1 MFFFSGLFGDV
12 EQISHFDSYHPVG
25 STGEIIFLGAVVE
38 IGEAIVIA
46 SFYLE
51 MADFGA
57 QFYTEAGRYT
67 IIELVFHIHVMLF
80 GGKVGIVFPRTALCC
95 SAFAAAVSAAPVT
108 TQGTGVGKHGD
119 VTVAVTFDSGKIKDI
134 KIVKQQENP
143 VLAAKVFT
151 DLKQHVI
158 DTNSVQ
164 LDAISGATFSS
175 KGFLDAVADAAKKAG
190 VTLSKADKKAIKKA
204 VKALPKESSYDVVV
218 IGAGGAGF
226 SAAIEAK
233 NAGANVVLLEKMPAV
248 GGNSLISGAEMNAA
262 KNWVQPK
269 LGIND
274 DSPELHAEDTYKGGD
289 MKGDMNVIKVMT
301 HNALDAAK
309 WCRDYLGVR
318 FEDDNLFFFGGH
330 SRKRALIPVGHTGTE
345 FITKFQAKADELG
358 IPVITNMKA
367 EELIKD
373 KSGRVVGVK
382 ATMNGASYTFNAKG
396 GVVLATG
403 GFGANPE
410 MVKKYNPKIDER
422 FKTTDAPG
430 TTGEALYMAE
440 RAGAQLVNMGYIQTY
455 PICDPI
461 SGVIELI
468 ADARFDG
475 AIMLNQEGKRFVEE
489 LQRRDV
495 LSEAI
500 LKQTGG
506 YCWVL
511 WNDKIGSISNTVK
524 EHPTEYEAFTKQ
536 GIMATCD
543 DLKCVADFTKIPF
556 DSLKGT
562 VNRVSS
568 MTGKGNDKDF
578 NHRSGLVDMTQGKYY
593 VIKAVPS
600 VHHTMGGVRINEK
613 AQALTA
619 EGKAIPGLW
628 AAGEVTGV
636 THGTNRLGGN
646 AYTDIIVFGR
656 IAGKAAAEAAK

>member
-1 MFFFSGLFGDV
+1 M
-12 EQISHFDSYHPVG
+12 
-25 STGEIIFLGAVVE
+25 
-38 IGEAIVIA
+38 
-46 SFYLE
+46 
-51 MADFGA
+51 
-57 QFYTEAGRYT
+57 QFKKT
-67 IIELVFHIHVMLF
+67 LL
-80 GGKVGIVFPRTALCC
+80 
-95 SAFAAAVSAAPVT
+95 SAAAMLVAGTLSASLMAAPVT
-108 TQGTGVGKHGD
+108 TEGTGVGKHGD
-119 VTVAVTFDSGKIKDI
+119 ITVAVTFDNGKIQDI
-134 KIVKQQENP
+134 KVVKTAENP
-143 VLAAKVFT
+143 ILAQKVFT
-151 DLKQHVI
+151 ELKDEIVAQ
-158 DTNSVQ
+158 NSTE
-164 LDAISGATFSS
+164 LDMISGATFSS
-175 KGFLDAVADAAKKAG
+175 KGFVDAVNDAAKKAG
-190 VTLSKADKKAIKKA
+190 VTLGKADKKALKKVA
-204 VKALPKESSYDVVV
+204 RDLPKTSNYDVVV
-218 IGAGGAGF
+218 VGAGGAGF
-226 SAAIEAK
+226 SAAITAK
-233 NAGANVVLLEKMPAV
+233 AAGANVVLLEKMPAV
-248 GGNSLISGAEMNAA
+248 GGNSLISGAEMNVA

-274 DSPELHAEDTYKGGD
+274 DSPELHATDTFKGGD
-289 MKGDMNVIKVMT
+289 GKGDMKVINVMT
-301 HNALDAAK
+301 HQALDAAK
-309 WCRDYLGVR
+309 WCRDYLGVQ

-345 FITKFQAKADELG
+345 FIAKFQAKADELG

-373 KSGRVVGVK
+373 KDGRVVGVK
-382 ATMNGASYTFNAKG
+382 ATMDGAEYTFNAKG

-440 RAGAQLVNMGYIQTY
+440 RAGAELVNMGYIQTY

-461 SGVIELI
+461 SGAIELI

-500 LKQTGG
+500 LNQTGR

-511 WNDKIGSISNTVK
+511 WNDNIGKISNTVK
-524 EHPTEYEAFTKQ
+524 AHANEYEAFTKQ

-543 DLKCVADFTKIPF
+543 DLKCIADFTKIPF
-556 DSLKGT
+556 DQLQAT
-562 VNRVSS
+562 VKRVTD
-568 MTGKGNDKDF
+568 MAGKGNDKDF
-578 NHRSGLVDMTQGKYY
+578 KHRAGLMDMSQGKYY

-600 VHHTMGGVRINEK
+600 THHTMGGVRINEK
-613 AQALTA
+613 AEALTA
-619 EGKAIPGLW
+619 EGKVIPGLW

-656 IAGKAAAEAAK
+656 IAGEAAAQAAK

>member
-1 MFFFSGLFGDV
+1 MKSTMIKSAVAMVFA
-12 EQISHFDSYHPVG
+12 VG
-25 STGEIIFLGAVVE
+25 
-38 IGEAIVIA
+38 
-46 SFYLE
+46 
-51 MADFGA
+51 
-57 QFYTEAGRYT
+57 
-67 IIELVFHIHVMLF
+67 
-80 GGKVGIVFPRTALCC
+80 
-95 SAFAAAVSAAPVT
+95 FAAASMAAPVT
-108 TQGTGVGKHGD
+108 AEGTGVGKHGD
-119 VTVAVTFDSGKIKDI
+119 ITVAVTFDAGKIQDI
-134 KIVKQQENP
+134 KIVKNAENP
-143 VLAAKVFT
+143 ILAKKVFT
-151 DLKQHVI
+151 DLKDQVVALSST
-158 DTNSVQ
+158 DVD
-164 LDAISGATFSS
+164 LVSGATFSA
-175 KGFLDAVADAAKKAG
+175 KGFIDAVNDAAKKAG
-190 VTLSKADKKAIKKA
+190 VTLAKADKKALKKA
-204 VKALPKESSYDVVV
+204 ARELPKTSNYDVVV

-226 SAAIEAK
+226 SAAITAK

-248 GGNSLISGAEMNAA
+248 GGNSLISGAEMNVA

-274 DSPELHAEDTYKGGD
+274 DSPELHAQDTFKGGD
-289 MKGDMNVIKVMT
+289 GKGDMKVINVMT
-301 HNALDAAK
+301 HEALDAAK

-345 FITKFQAKADELG
+345 FIAKFQAKADELG

-367 EELIKD
+367 EELIKNKD
-373 KSGRVVGVK
+373 GRVVGVK
-382 ATMNGASYTFNAKG
+382 ATMDGSEYTFNAKG

-440 RAGAQLVNMGYIQTY
+440 RAGAELVNMGYIQTY

-461 SGVIELI
+461 SGAIELI

-500 LKQTGG
+500 LNQTGQ

-511 WNDKIGSISNTVK
+511 WNDNIGKISNTVK
-524 EHPTEYEAFTKQ
+524 AHANEYEAFTKQ
-536 GIMATCD
+536 GIMTTCD
-543 DLKCVADFTKIPF
+543 DLKCIADFTKIPF
-556 DSLKGT
+556 DQLQKT
-562 VNRVSS
+562 VKRVSD
-568 MTGKGNDKDF
+568 MAGKGNDKDF
-578 NHRSGLVDMTQGKYY
+578 NHRAGLMDMQQGKYY

-600 VHHTMGGVRINEK
+600 THHTMGGVRINEK
-613 AQALTA
+613 AEALTA
-619 EGKAIPGLW
+619 EGKVIPGLW

-656 IAGKAAAEAAK
+656 IAGEAAAKAAK

>member
-1 MFFFSGLFGDV
+1 MKSTMIKSAVAMVFA
-12 EQISHFDSYHPVG
+12 VG
-25 STGEIIFLGAVVE
+25 
-38 IGEAIVIA
+38 
-46 SFYLE
+46 
-51 MADFGA
+51 
-57 QFYTEAGRYT
+57 
-67 IIELVFHIHVMLF
+67 
-80 GGKVGIVFPRTALCC
+80 
-95 SAFAAAVSAAPVT
+95 FAAASMAAPVT
-108 TQGTGVGKHGD
+108 AEGTGVGKHGD
-119 VTVAVTFDSGKIKDI
+119 ITVAVTFDAGKIQDI
-134 KIVKQQENP
+134 KIVKNAENP
-143 VLAAKVFT
+143 ILAKKVFT
-151 DLKQHVI
+151 DLKDQVVALSST
-158 DTNSVQ
+158 DVD
-164 LDAISGATFSS
+164 LISGATFSA
-175 KGFLDAVADAAKKAG
+175 KGFIDAVNDAAKKAG
-190 VTLSKADKKAIKKA
+190 VTLAKADKKALKKA
-204 VKALPKESSYDVVV
+204 ARELPKTSNYDVVV

-226 SAAIEAK
+226 SAAITAR
-233 NAGANVVLLEKMPAV
+233 NAGANVVLIEKMPAV
-248 GGNSLISGAEMNAA
+248 GGNSLISGAEMNVA

-274 DSPELHAEDTYKGGD
+274 DSPELHAQDTFKGGD
-289 MKGDMNVIKVMT
+289 GKGDMKVINVMT
-301 HNALDAAK
+301 HEALDAAK

-345 FITKFQAKADELG
+345 FIAKFQAKADELG

-373 KSGRVVGVK
+373 KDGRVVGVK
-382 ATMNGASYTFNAKG
+382 ATMDGSEYTFNAKG

-430 TTGEALYMAE
+430 STGEALYMAE
-440 RAGAQLVNMGYIQTY
+440 RAGAELVNMGYIQTY
-455 PICDPI
+455 PICDPL
-461 SGVIELI
+461 SGAIELI

-500 LKQTGG
+500 LNQTGQ

-511 WNDKIGSISNTVK
+511 WNDNIGKISNTVK
-524 EHPTEYEAFTKQ
+524 AHANEYEAFTKQ
-536 GIMATCD
+536 GIMTTCD
-543 DLKCVADFTKIPF
+543 DLKCIADFTKIPF
-556 DSLKGT
+556 DQLRKT
-562 VNRVSS
+562 VKRVSD
-568 MTGKGNDKDF
+568 MAGKGNDKDF
-578 NHRSGLVDMTQGKYY
+578 NHRAGLMDMQQGKYY

-600 VHHTMGGVRINEK
+600 THHTMGGVRINEK
-613 AQALTA
+613 AEALTA
-619 EGKAIPGLW
+619 EGKVIPGLW

-656 IAGKAAAEAAK
+656 IAGEAAAKAAK

>member
-1 MFFFSGLFGDV
+1 MKSTMIKSAVAMVFA
-12 EQISHFDSYHPVG
+12 VG
-25 STGEIIFLGAVVE
+25 
-38 IGEAIVIA
+38 
-46 SFYLE
+46 
-51 MADFGA
+51 
-57 QFYTEAGRYT
+57 
-67 IIELVFHIHVMLF
+67 
-80 GGKVGIVFPRTALCC
+80 
-95 SAFAAAVSAAPVT
+95 FAAASMAAPVT
-108 TQGTGVGKHGD
+108 AEGTGVGKHGD
-119 VTVAVTFDSGKIKDI
+119 ITVAVTFDAGKIQDI
-134 KIVKQQENP
+134 KIVKNAENP
-143 VLAAKVFT
+143 ILAKKVFT
-151 DLKQHVI
+151 DLKDQVVALSST
-158 DTNSVQ
+158 DVD
-164 LDAISGATFSS
+164 LVSGATFSA
-175 KGFLDAVADAAKKAG
+175 KGFIDAVNDAAKKAG
-190 VTLSKADKKAIKKA
+190 VTLAKADKKALKKA
-204 VKALPKESSYDVVV
+204 ARELPKTSNYDVVV

-226 SAAIEAK
+226 SAAITAK

-248 GGNSLISGAEMNAA
+248 GGNSLISGAEMNVA

-274 DSPELHAEDTYKGGD
+274 DSPELHAQDTFKGGD
-289 MKGDMNVIKVMT
+289 GKGDMKVINVMT
-301 HNALDAAK
+301 HEALDAAK

-345 FITKFQAKADELG
+345 FIAKFQAKADELG

-367 EELIKD
+367 EELIKNKD
-373 KSGRVVGVK
+373 GRVVGVK
-382 ATMNGASYTFNAKG
+382 ATMDGSEYTFNAKG

-461 SGVIELI
+461 SGAIELI

-500 LKQTGG
+500 LNQTGR

-524 EHPTEYEAFTKQ
+524 AHANEYEAFTKQ

-543 DLKCVADFTKIPF
+543 DLKCIADFTKIPF
-556 DSLKGT
+556 DQLQKT
-562 VNRVSS
+562 VKRVSD
-568 MTGKGNDKDF
+568 MAGKGNDKDF
-578 NHRSGLVDMTQGKYY
+578 NHRAGLMDMQQGKYY

-600 VHHTMGGVRINEK
+600 THHTMGGVRINEK
-613 AQALTA
+613 AEALTA
-619 EGKAIPGLW
+619 EGKVIPGLW

-656 IAGKAAAEAAK
+656 IAGEAAAKAAK

>member
-1 MFFFSGLFGDV
+1 MHFSRALIAGLV
-12 EQISHFDSYHPVG
+12 
-25 STGEIIFLGAVVE
+25 
-38 IGEAIVIA
+38 
-46 SFYLE
+46 
-51 MADFGA
+51 
-57 QFYTEAGRYT
+57 
-67 IIELVFHIHVMLF
+67 
-80 GGKVGIVFPRTALCC
+80 C

-190 VTLSKADKKAIKKA
+190 VTLSKADKKTIKKV
-204 VKALPKESSYDVVV
+204 VKTLPKESTYDVVV

>member
-1 MFFFSGLFGDV
+1 
-12 EQISHFDSYHPVG
+12 
-25 STGEIIFLGAVVE
+25 
-38 IGEAIVIA
+38 
-46 SFYLE
+46 
-51 MADFGA
+51 
-57 QFYTEAGRYT
+57 
-67 IIELVFHIHVMLF
+67 MLF
-80 GGKVGIVFPRTALCC
+80 RQTLL
-95 SAFAAAVSAAPVT
+95 AAAVGLMSAAAVAAPVT

-119 VTVAVTFDSGKIKDI
+119 MTVAVTFDNGRIQAI
-134 KIVKQQENP
+134 EIVKEAENP
-143 VLAAKVFT
+143 VLAKKVYT
-151 DLKQHVI
+151 DLKAAVI
-158 DTNSVQ
+158 ASNSAD

-175 KGFLDAVADAAKKAG
+175 KGFLDAVKDAAKKAG
-190 VTLSKADKKAIKKA
+190 VTLSKADAKAIKKVVKNIPA
-204 VKALPKESSYDVVV
+204 VSNYDVVV

-262 KNWVQPK
+262 RNWVQPK
-269 LGIND
+269 LGILD
-274 DSPELHAEDTYKGGD
+274 DSAERHAADTFKGGD
-289 MKGDMNVIKVMT
+289 KKGDMKVINVMT
-301 HNALDAAK
+301 ANALDAAK

-345 FITKFQAKADELG
+345 FIAKFQAKADELG
-358 IPVITNMKA
+358 IPVITDMKA

-373 KSGRVVGVK
+373 KTGRVVGVK
-382 ATMNGASYTFNAKG
+382 ATSHGATYTFNAKG

-403 GFGANPE
+403 GFGANKA

-430 TTGEALYMAE
+430 TTGEALYMAK

-468 ADARFDG
+468 ADSRFDG

-489 LQRRDV
+489 LERRDV

-500 LKQTGG
+500 LKQTGN

-511 WNDKIGSISNTVK
+511 WNDNIGKISNTVK

-536 GIMATCD
+536 GIMATCP
-543 DLKCVADFTKIPF
+543 DLECIADFTKMP
-556 DSLKGT
+556 LKQLEST
-562 VNRVSS
+562 VKRVSS
-568 MTGKGNDKDF
+568 MAGKGNDKDF
-578 NHRSGLVDMTQGKYY
+578 HHRGGLMDMSEGQYY

-600 VHHTMGGVRINEK
+600 THHTMGGVRINEK

-619 EGKAIPGLW
+619 KGQVIPGLW

-656 IAGKAAAEAAK
+656 IAGEAAAFEAAARSAK

>member
-1 MFFFSGLFGDV
+1 MHFSRALIAGLV
-12 EQISHFDSYHPVG
+12 
-25 STGEIIFLGAVVE
+25 
-38 IGEAIVIA
+38 
-46 SFYLE
+46 
-51 MADFGA
+51 
-57 QFYTEAGRYT
+57 
-67 IIELVFHIHVMLF
+67 
-80 GGKVGIVFPRTALCC
+80 C

-190 VTLSKADKKAIKKA
+190 VTLSKADKKAIKKV
-204 VKALPKESSYDVVV
+204 VKTLPKESTYDVVV

-556 DSLKGT
+556 DSLEGT

>member
-1 MFFFSGLFGDV
+1 MKSTMIKSAVAMVFA
-12 EQISHFDSYHPVG
+12 VG
-25 STGEIIFLGAVVE
+25 
-38 IGEAIVIA
+38 
-46 SFYLE
+46 
-51 MADFGA
+51 
-57 QFYTEAGRYT
+57 
-67 IIELVFHIHVMLF
+67 
-80 GGKVGIVFPRTALCC
+80 
-95 SAFAAAVSAAPVT
+95 FAAASMAAPVT
-108 TQGTGVGKHGD
+108 AEGTGVGKHGD
-119 VTVAVTFDSGKIKDI
+119 ITVAVTFDAGKIQDI
-134 KIVKQQENP
+134 KIVKNAENP
-143 VLAAKVFT
+143 ILAKKVFT
-151 DLKQHVI
+151 DLKDQVVAFSST
-158 DTNSVQ
+158 DVD
-164 LDAISGATFSS
+164 LVSGATFSA
-175 KGFLDAVADAAKKAG
+175 KGFIDAVNDAAKKAG
-190 VTLSKADKKAIKKA
+190 VTLAKADKKALKKA
-204 VKALPKESSYDVVV
+204 ARELPKTSNYDVVV

-226 SAAIEAK
+226 SAAITAK

-248 GGNSLISGAEMNAA
+248 GGNSLISGAEMNVA

-274 DSPELHAEDTYKGGD
+274 DSPELHAQDTFKGGD
-289 MKGDMNVIKVMT
+289 GKGDMKVINVMT
-301 HNALDAAK
+301 HEALDAAK

-345 FITKFQAKADELG
+345 FIAKFQAKADELG

-367 EELIKD
+367 EELIKNKD
-373 KSGRVVGVK
+373 GRVVGVK
-382 ATMNGASYTFNAKG
+382 ATMDGSEYTFNAKG

-461 SGVIELI
+461 SGAIELI

-500 LKQTGG
+500 LNQTGQ

-511 WNDKIGSISNTVK
+511 WNDNIGKISNTVK
-524 EHPTEYEAFTKQ
+524 AHANEYEAFTKQ
-536 GIMATCD
+536 GIMTTCD
-543 DLKCVADFTKIPF
+543 DLKCIADFTKIPF
-556 DSLKGT
+556 DQLQKT
-562 VNRVSS
+562 VKRVSD
-568 MTGKGNDKDF
+568 MAGKGNDKDF
-578 NHRSGLVDMTQGKYY
+578 NHRSGLVDMQQGKYY

-600 VHHTMGGVRINEK
+600 THHTMGGVRINEK
-613 AQALTA
+613 AEALTA
-619 EGKAIPGLW
+619 EGKVIPGLW

-656 IAGKAAAEAAK
+656 IAGEAAAKAAK

>member
-1 MFFFSGLFGDV
+1 MK
-12 EQISHFDSYHPVG
+12 
-25 STGEIIFLGAVVE
+25 STMIKSAVAMVF
-38 IGEAIVIA
+38 A
-46 SFYLE
+46 
-51 MADFGA
+51 
-57 QFYTEAGRYT
+57 AG
-67 IIELVFHIHVMLF
+67 
-80 GGKVGIVFPRTALCC
+80 
-95 SAFAAAVSAAPVT
+95 FAAASMAAPVT
-108 TQGTGVGKHGD
+108 AEGTGVGKHGD
-119 VTVAVTFDSGKIKDI
+119 ITVAVTFDAGKIQDI
-134 KIVKQQENP
+134 KIVKNVENP
-143 VLAAKVFT
+143 ILAKKVFT
-151 DLKQHVI
+151 DLKDQVVALSST
-158 DTNSVQ
+158 DVD
-164 LDAISGATFSS
+164 LVSGATFSA
-175 KGFLDAVADAAKKAG
+175 KGFIDAVNDAAKKAG
-190 VTLSKADKKAIKKA
+190 VTLAKADKKALKKA
-204 VKALPKESSYDVVV
+204 ARELPKTSNYDVVV

-226 SAAIEAK
+226 SAAITAK

-248 GGNSLISGAEMNAA
+248 GGNSLISGAEMNVAR
-262 KNWVQPK
+262 NWVQPK

-274 DSPELHAEDTYKGGD
+274 DSPELHAQDTFKGGD
-289 MKGDMNVIKVMT
+289 GKGDMKVINVMT
-301 HNALDAAK
+301 HEALDAAK

-345 FITKFQAKADELG
+345 FIAKFQAKADELG

-373 KSGRVVGVK
+373 KDGRVVGVK
-382 ATMNGASYTFNAKG
+382 ATMDGSEYTFNAKG

-430 TTGEALYMAE
+430 STGEALYMAE
-440 RAGAQLVNMGYIQTY
+440 RAGAELVNMGYIQTY

-461 SGVIELI
+461 SGAIELI

-500 LKQTGG
+500 LNQTGR

-524 EHPTEYEAFTKQ
+524 AHANEYEAFTKQ
-536 GIMATCD
+536 GVMTTCD
-543 DLKCVADFTKIPF
+543 DLKCIADFTKIPF
-556 DSLKGT
+556 DQLQKT
-562 VNRVSS
+562 VKRVSD
-568 MTGKGNDKDF
+568 MAGKGNDKDF
-578 NHRSGLVDMTQGKYY
+578 NHRAGLMDMQQGKYY

-600 VHHTMGGVRINEK
+600 THHTMGGVRINEK
-613 AQALTA
+613 AEALTA
-619 EGKAIPGLW
+619 EGKVIPGLW

-656 IAGKAAAEAAK
+656 IAGEAAAKAAK

>member
-1 MFFFSGLFGDV
+1 M
-12 EQISHFDSYHPVG
+12 
-25 STGEIIFLGAVVE
+25 
-38 IGEAIVIA
+38 
-46 SFYLE
+46 
-51 MADFGA
+51 
-57 QFYTEAGRYT
+57 
-67 IIELVFHIHVMLF
+67 
-80 GGKVGIVFPRTALCC
+80 
-95 SAFAAAVSAAPVT
+95 
-108 TQGTGVGKHGD
+108 
-119 VTVAVTFDSGKIKDI
+119 TVAVTFDSGKIKDI

>member
-1 MFFFSGLFGDV
+1 MKSTMIKSAVAMVFA
-12 EQISHFDSYHPVG
+12 VG
-25 STGEIIFLGAVVE
+25 
-38 IGEAIVIA
+38 
-46 SFYLE
+46 
-51 MADFGA
+51 
-57 QFYTEAGRYT
+57 
-67 IIELVFHIHVMLF
+67 
-80 GGKVGIVFPRTALCC
+80 
-95 SAFAAAVSAAPVT
+95 FAAASMAAPVT
-108 TQGTGVGKHGD
+108 AEGTGVGKHGD
-119 VTVAVTFDSGKIKDI
+119 ITVAVTFDAGKIQDI
-134 KIVKQQENP
+134 KIVKNAENP
-143 VLAAKVFT
+143 ILAKKVFT
-151 DLKQHVI
+151 DLKDQVVALSST
-158 DTNSVQ
+158 DVD
-164 LDAISGATFSS
+164 LISGATFSA
-175 KGFLDAVADAAKKAG
+175 KGFIDAVNDAAKKAG
-190 VTLSKADKKAIKKA
+190 VTLAKADKKALKKA
-204 VKALPKESSYDVVV
+204 ARELPKTSNYDVVV

-226 SAAIEAK
+226 SAAITAK

-248 GGNSLISGAEMNAA
+248 GGNSLISGAEMNVAR
-262 KNWVQPK
+262 NWVQPK

-274 DSPELHAEDTYKGGD
+274 DSPELHAQDTFKGGD
-289 MKGDMNVIKVMT
+289 GKGDMKVINVMT
-301 HNALDAAK
+301 HEALDAAK

-345 FITKFQAKADELG
+345 FIAKFQAKADELG

-373 KSGRVVGVK
+373 KDGRVVGVK
-382 ATMNGASYTFNAKG
+382 ATMDGSEYTFNAKG

-430 TTGEALYMAE
+430 STGEALYMAE
-440 RAGAQLVNMGYIQTY
+440 RAGAELVNMGYIQTY

-461 SGVIELI
+461 SGAIELI

-500 LKQTGG
+500 LNQTGR

-524 EHPTEYEAFTKQ
+524 AHANEYEAFTKQ
-536 GIMATCD
+536 GIMTTCD
-543 DLKCVADFTKIPF
+543 DLKCIADFTKIPF
-556 DSLKGT
+556 DQLQKT
-562 VNRVSS
+562 VKRVSD
-568 MTGKGNDKDF
+568 MAGKGNDKDF
-578 NHRSGLVDMTQGKYY
+578 NHRAGLMDMQQGKYY

-600 VHHTMGGVRINEK
+600 THHTMGGVRINEK
-613 AQALTA
+613 AEALTA
-619 EGKAIPGLW
+619 EGKVIPGLW

-656 IAGKAAAEAAK
+656 IAGEAAAKAAK

>member
-1 MFFFSGLFGDV
+1 MKSTMIKSAVAMVFA
-12 EQISHFDSYHPVG
+12 VG
-25 STGEIIFLGAVVE
+25 
-38 IGEAIVIA
+38 
-46 SFYLE
+46 
-51 MADFGA
+51 
-57 QFYTEAGRYT
+57 
-67 IIELVFHIHVMLF
+67 
-80 GGKVGIVFPRTALCC
+80 
-95 SAFAAAVSAAPVT
+95 FAAASMAAPVT
-108 TQGTGVGKHGD
+108 AEGTGVGKHGD
-119 VTVAVTFDSGKIKDI
+119 ITVAVTFDAGKIQDI
-134 KIVKQQENP
+134 KIVKNAENP
-143 VLAAKVFT
+143 ILAKKVFT
-151 DLKQHVI
+151 DLKDQVVALSST
-158 DTNSVQ
+158 DVD
-164 LDAISGATFSS
+164 LVSGATFSA
-175 KGFLDAVADAAKKAG
+175 KGFIDAVNDAAKKAG
-190 VTLSKADKKAIKKA
+190 VTLAKADKKALKKA
-204 VKALPKESSYDVVV
+204 ARELPKTSNYDVVV

-226 SAAIEAK
+226 SAAITAR

-248 GGNSLISGAEMNAA
+248 GGNSLISGAEMNVA

-274 DSPELHAEDTYKGGD
+274 DSPELHAQDTFKGGD
-289 MKGDMNVIKVMT
+289 GKGDMKVINVMT
-301 HNALDAAK
+301 HEALDAAK

-345 FITKFQAKADELG
+345 FIAKFQAKADELG

-373 KSGRVVGVK
+373 KDGRVVGVK
-382 ATMNGASYTFNAKG
+382 ATMDGSEYTFNAKG

-455 PICDPI
+455 PICDPL
-461 SGVIELI
+461 SGAIELI

-500 LKQTGG
+500 LNQTGR

-524 EHPTEYEAFTKQ
+524 AHANEYEAFTKQ
-536 GIMATCD
+536 GIMTTCD
-543 DLKCVADFTKIPF
+543 DLKCIADFTKIPF
-556 DSLKGT
+556 DQLRKT
-562 VNRVSS
+562 VKRVSD
-568 MTGKGNDKDF
+568 MAGKGNDKDF
-578 NHRSGLVDMTQGKYY
+578 NHRSGLVDMQQGKYY

-600 VHHTMGGVRINEK
+600 THHTMGGVRINEK
-613 AQALTA
+613 AEALTA
-619 EGKAIPGLW
+619 EGKVIPGLW

-656 IAGKAAAEAAK
+656 IAGEAAAKAAK

>member
-1 MFFFSGLFGDV
+1 MHFSRALIAGLV
-12 EQISHFDSYHPVG
+12 
-25 STGEIIFLGAVVE
+25 
-38 IGEAIVIA
+38 
-46 SFYLE
+46 
-51 MADFGA
+51 
-57 QFYTEAGRYT
+57 
-67 IIELVFHIHVMLF
+67 
-80 GGKVGIVFPRTALCC
+80 C
-95 SAFAAAVSAAPVT
+95 SVFAAAVSAAPVT

-190 VTLSKADKKAIKKA
+190 VTLSKADKKAIKKV
-204 VKALPKESSYDVVV
+204 VKTLPKESTYDVVV

-309 WCRDYLGVR
+309 WCRDYLGVH

>member
-1 MFFFSGLFGDV
+1 MKSTMIKSAVAMVFA
-12 EQISHFDSYHPVG
+12 VG
-25 STGEIIFLGAVVE
+25 
-38 IGEAIVIA
+38 
-46 SFYLE
+46 
-51 MADFGA
+51 
-57 QFYTEAGRYT
+57 
-67 IIELVFHIHVMLF
+67 
-80 GGKVGIVFPRTALCC
+80 
-95 SAFAAAVSAAPVT
+95 FAAASMAAPVT
-108 TQGTGVGKHGD
+108 AEGTGVGKHGD
-119 VTVAVTFDSGKIKDI
+119 ITVAVTFDAGKIQDI
-134 KIVKQQENP
+134 KIVKNAENP
-143 VLAAKVFT
+143 ILAKKVFT
-151 DLKQHVI
+151 DLKDQVVALSST
-158 DTNSVQ
+158 DVD
-164 LDAISGATFSS
+164 LVSGATFSA
-175 KGFLDAVADAAKKAG
+175 KGFIDAVNDAAKKAG
-190 VTLSKADKKAIKKA
+190 VTLAKADKKALKKA
-204 VKALPKESSYDVVV
+204 ARELPKTSNYDVVV

-226 SAAIEAK
+226 SAAITAK

-248 GGNSLISGAEMNAA
+248 GGNSLISGAEMNVA

-274 DSPELHAEDTYKGGD
+274 DSPELHAQDTFKGGD
-289 MKGDMNVIKVMT
+289 GKGDMKVINVMT
-301 HNALDAAK
+301 HEALDAAK

-345 FITKFQAKADELG
+345 FIAKFQAKADELG

-373 KSGRVVGVK
+373 KDGRVVGVK
-382 ATMNGASYTFNAKG
+382 ATMDGSEYTFNAKG

-461 SGVIELI
+461 SGAIELI

-500 LKQTGG
+500 LNQTGQ

-511 WNDKIGSISNTVK
+511 WNDNIGKISNTVK
-524 EHPTEYEAFTKQ
+524 AHANEYEAFTKQ
-536 GIMATCD
+536 GIMTTCD
-543 DLKCVADFTKIPF
+543 DLKCIADFTKIPF
-556 DSLKGT
+556 DQLRKT
-562 VNRVSS
+562 VKRVSD
-568 MTGKGNDKDF
+568 MAGKGNDKDF
-578 NHRSGLVDMTQGKYY
+578 NHRSGLVDMQQGKYY

-600 VHHTMGGVRINEK
+600 THHTMGGVRINEK
-613 AQALTA
+613 AEALTA
-619 EGKAIPGLW
+619 EGKVIPGLW

-656 IAGKAAAEAAK
+656 IAGEAAAKAAK

>member
-1 MFFFSGLFGDV
+1 MKSTMIKSAVAMVFA
-12 EQISHFDSYHPVG
+12 VG
-25 STGEIIFLGAVVE
+25 
-38 IGEAIVIA
+38 
-46 SFYLE
+46 
-51 MADFGA
+51 
-57 QFYTEAGRYT
+57 
-67 IIELVFHIHVMLF
+67 
-80 GGKVGIVFPRTALCC
+80 
-95 SAFAAAVSAAPVT
+95 FAAASMAAPVT
-108 TQGTGVGKHGD
+108 AEGTGVGKHGD
-119 VTVAVTFDSGKIKDI
+119 ITVAVTFDAGKIQDI
-134 KIVKQQENP
+134 KIVKNAENP
-143 VLAAKVFT
+143 ILAKKVFT
-151 DLKQHVI
+151 DLKDQVVALSST
-158 DTNSVQ
+158 DVD
-164 LDAISGATFSS
+164 LVSGATFSA
-175 KGFLDAVADAAKKAG
+175 KGFIDAVNDAAKKAG
-190 VTLSKADKKAIKKA
+190 VTLAKADKKALKKA
-204 VKALPKESSYDVVV
+204 ARELPKTSNYDVVV

-226 SAAIEAK
+226 SAAITAK

-248 GGNSLISGAEMNAA
+248 GGNSLISGAEMNVA

-274 DSPELHAEDTYKGGD
+274 DSPELHAQDTFKGGD
-289 MKGDMNVIKVMT
+289 GKGDMKVINVMT
-301 HNALDAAK
+301 HEALDAAK

-345 FITKFQAKADELG
+345 FIAKFQAKADELG

-373 KSGRVVGVK
+373 KDGRVVGVK
-382 ATMNGASYTFNAKG
+382 ATMDGSEYTFNAKG

-461 SGVIELI
+461 SGAIELI

-500 LKQTGG
+500 LNQTGR

-524 EHPTEYEAFTKQ
+524 AHANEYEAFTKQ
-536 GIMATCD
+536 GIMTTCD
-543 DLKCVADFTKIPF
+543 DLKCIADFTKIPF
-556 DSLKGT
+556 DQLRKT
-562 VNRVSS
+562 VKRVSD
-568 MTGKGNDKDF
+568 MAGKGNDKDF
-578 NHRSGLVDMTQGKYY
+578 NHRSGLVDMQQGKYY

-600 VHHTMGGVRINEK
+600 THHTMGGVRINEK
-613 AQALTA
+613 AEALTA
-619 EGKAIPGLW
+619 EGKVIPGLW

-656 IAGKAAAEAAK
+656 IAGEAAAKAAK

>member
-1 MFFFSGLFGDV
+1 MKSTMIKSAVAMVFA
-12 EQISHFDSYHPVG
+12 VG
-25 STGEIIFLGAVVE
+25 
-38 IGEAIVIA
+38 
-46 SFYLE
+46 
-51 MADFGA
+51 
-57 QFYTEAGRYT
+57 
-67 IIELVFHIHVMLF
+67 
-80 GGKVGIVFPRTALCC
+80 
-95 SAFAAAVSAAPVT
+95 FAAASMAAPVT
-108 TQGTGVGKHGD
+108 AEGTGVGKHGD
-119 VTVAVTFDSGKIKDI
+119 ITVAVTFDAGKIQDI
-134 KIVKQQENP
+134 KIVKNAENP
-143 VLAAKVFT
+143 ILAKKVFT
-151 DLKQHVI
+151 DLKDQVVAFSST
-158 DTNSVQ
+158 DVD
-164 LDAISGATFSS
+164 LVSGATFSA
-175 KGFLDAVADAAKKAG
+175 KGFIDAVNDAAKKAG
-190 VTLSKADKKAIKKA
+190 VTLAKADKKALKKA
-204 VKALPKESSYDVVV
+204 ARELPKTSNYDVVV

-226 SAAIEAK
+226 SAAITAR

-248 GGNSLISGAEMNAA
+248 GGNSLISGAEMNVA

-274 DSPELHAEDTYKGGD
+274 DSPELHAQDTFKGGD
-289 MKGDMNVIKVMT
+289 GKGDMKVINVMT
-301 HNALDAAK
+301 HEALDAAK

-345 FITKFQAKADELG
+345 FIAKFQAKADELG

-373 KSGRVVGVK
+373 KDGRVVGVK
-382 ATMNGASYTFNAKG
+382 AMMDGSEYTFNAKG

-430 TTGEALYMAE
+430 STGEALYMAE
-440 RAGAQLVNMGYIQTY
+440 RAGAELVNMGYIQTY
-455 PICDPI
+455 PICDPL
-461 SGVIELI
+461 SGAIELI

-500 LKQTGG
+500 LNQTGQ

-511 WNDKIGSISNTVK
+511 WNDNIGKISNTVK
-524 EHPTEYEAFTKQ
+524 AHANEYEAFTKQ
-536 GIMATCD
+536 GIMTTCD
-543 DLKCVADFTKIPF
+543 DLKCIADFTKIPF
-556 DSLKGT
+556 DQLRKT
-562 VNRVSS
+562 VKRVSD
-568 MTGKGNDKDF
+568 MAGKGNDKDF
-578 NHRSGLVDMTQGKYY
+578 NHRAGLMDMQQGKYY

-600 VHHTMGGVRINEK
+600 THHTMGGVRINEK
-613 AQALTA
+613 AEALTA
-619 EGKAIPGLW
+619 EGKVIPGLW

-656 IAGKAAAEAAK
+656 IAGEAAAKAAK

>member
-1 MFFFSGLFGDV
+1 MK
-12 EQISHFDSYHPVG
+12 
-25 STGEIIFLGAVVE
+25 STMIKSAVAMVF
-38 IGEAIVIA
+38 A
-46 SFYLE
+46 
-51 MADFGA
+51 
-57 QFYTEAGRYT
+57 AG
-67 IIELVFHIHVMLF
+67 
-80 GGKVGIVFPRTALCC
+80 
-95 SAFAAAVSAAPVT
+95 FAAASMAAPVT
-108 TQGTGVGKHGD
+108 AEGTGVGKHGD
-119 VTVAVTFDSGKIKDI
+119 ITVAVTFDAGKIQDI
-134 KIVKQQENP
+134 KIVKNAENP
-143 VLAAKVFT
+143 ILAKKVFT
-151 DLKQHVI
+151 DLKDQVVALSST
-158 DTNSVQ
+158 DVD
-164 LDAISGATFSS
+164 LISGATFSA
-175 KGFLDAVADAAKKAG
+175 KGFIDAVNDAAKKAG
-190 VTLSKADKKAIKKA
+190 VTLAKADKKALKKA
-204 VKALPKESSYDVVV
+204 ARELPKTSNYDVVV

-226 SAAIEAK
+226 SAAITAR

-248 GGNSLISGAEMNAA
+248 GGNSLISGAEMNVA

-274 DSPELHAEDTYKGGD
+274 DSPELHAQDTFKGGD
-289 MKGDMNVIKVMT
+289 GKGDMKVINVMT
-301 HNALDAAK
+301 HEALDAAK

-345 FITKFQAKADELG
+345 FIAKFQAKADELG

-373 KSGRVVGVK
+373 KDGRVVGVK
-382 ATMNGASYTFNAKG
+382 ATMDGSEYTFNAKG

-430 TTGEALYMAE
+430 STGEALYMAE
-440 RAGAQLVNMGYIQTY
+440 RAGAELVNMGYIQTY
-455 PICDPI
+455 PICDPL
-461 SGVIELI
+461 SGAIELI

-500 LKQTGG
+500 LNQTGQ

-511 WNDKIGSISNTVK
+511 WNDNIGKISNTVK
-524 EHPTEYEAFTKQ
+524 AHANEYEAFTKQ
-536 GIMATCD
+536 GIMTTCD
-543 DLKCVADFTKIPF
+543 DLKCIADFTKIPF
-556 DSLKGT
+556 DQLRKT
-562 VNRVSS
+562 VKRVSD
-568 MTGKGNDKDF
+568 MAGKGNDKDF
-578 NHRSGLVDMTQGKYY
+578 NHRSGLVDMQQGKYY

-600 VHHTMGGVRINEK
+600 THHTMGGVRINEK
-613 AQALTA
+613 AEALTA
-619 EGKAIPGLW
+619 EGKVIPGLW

-656 IAGKAAAEAAK
+656 IAGEAAAKAAK

>member
-1 MFFFSGLFGDV
+1 
-12 EQISHFDSYHPVG
+12 
-25 STGEIIFLGAVVE
+25 
-38 IGEAIVIA
+38 
-46 SFYLE
+46 
-51 MADFGA
+51 
-57 QFYTEAGRYT
+57 
-67 IIELVFHIHVMLF
+67 MLF
-80 GGKVGIVFPRTALCC
+80 RQTLL
-95 SAFAAAVSAAPVT
+95 AAAVGLMSAAAVAAPVT

-119 VTVAVTFDSGKIKDI
+119 MTVAVTFDNGRIQAI
-134 KIVKQQENP
+134 EIVKEAENP
-143 VLAAKVFT
+143 VLAKKVYT
-151 DLKQHVI
+151 DLKAAVI
-158 DTNSVQ
+158 ASNSAD

-175 KGFLDAVADAAKKAG
+175 KGFLDAVKDAAKKAG
-190 VTLSKADKKAIKKA
+190 VTLSKADAKAIKKVVKNIPA
-204 VKALPKESSYDVVV
+204 VSNYDVVV

-262 KNWVQPK
+262 RNWVQPK
-269 LGIND
+269 LGILD
-274 DSPELHAEDTYKGGD
+274 DSAERHAADTFKGGD
-289 MKGDMNVIKVMT
+289 KKGDMKVINVMT
-301 HNALDAAK
+301 ANALDAAK

-345 FITKFQAKADELG
+345 FIAKFQAKADELG
-358 IPVITNMKA
+358 IPVITDMKA

-373 KSGRVVGVK
+373 KTGRVVGVK
-382 ATMNGASYTFNAKG
+382 ATSHGATYTFNAKG

-403 GFGANPE
+403 GFGANKA

-430 TTGEALYMAE
+430 TTGEALYMAK

-468 ADARFDG
+468 ADSRFDG

-489 LQRRDV
+489 LERRDV

-500 LKQTGG
+500 LKQTGN

-511 WNDKIGSISNTVK
+511 WNDNIGKISNTVK

-536 GIMATCD
+536 GIMATCP
-543 DLKCVADFTKIPF
+543 DLKCIADFTKMP
-556 DSLKGT
+556 LKQLEST
-562 VNRVSS
+562 VKRVSS
-568 MTGKGNDKDF
+568 MAGKGNDKDF
-578 NHRSGLVDMTQGKYY
+578 HHRGGLMDMSEGQYY

-600 VHHTMGGVRINEK
+600 THHTMGGVRINEK

-619 EGKAIPGLW
+619 KGQVIPGLW
-628 AAGEVTGV
+628 AAREVTGV

-656 IAGKAAAEAAK
+656 IAGEAAAFEAAARSAK

>member
-1 MFFFSGLFGDV
+1 
-12 EQISHFDSYHPVG
+12 
-25 STGEIIFLGAVVE
+25 
-38 IGEAIVIA
+38 
-46 SFYLE
+46 
-51 MADFGA
+51 
-57 QFYTEAGRYT
+57 
-67 IIELVFHIHVMLF
+67 MLF
-80 GGKVGIVFPRTALCC
+80 RQTLLAATVGLM
-95 SAFAAAVSAAPVT
+95 SAAAVAAPVT

-119 VTVAVTFDSGKIKDI
+119 MTVAVTFDNGRIQAI
-134 KIVKQQENP
+134 EIVKEAENP
-143 VLAAKVFT
+143 VLAKKVYT
-151 DLKQHVI
+151 DLKAAVI
-158 DTNSVQ
+158 ASNSAD

-175 KGFLDAVADAAKKAG
+175 KGFLDAVKDAAKKAG
-190 VTLSKADKKAIKKA
+190 VTLSKADAKAIKKVVKNIPA
-204 VKALPKESSYDVVV
+204 VSNYDVVV

-262 KNWVQPK
+262 RNWVQPK
-269 LGIND
+269 LGILD
-274 DSPELHAEDTYKGGD
+274 DSAERHAADTFKGGD
-289 MKGDMNVIKVMT
+289 KKGDMKVINVMT
-301 HNALDAAK
+301 ANALDAAK
-309 WCRDYLGVR
+309 WCRDYLDVR

-345 FITKFQAKADELG
+345 FIAKFQAKADELG
-358 IPVITNMKA
+358 IPVITDMKA

-373 KSGRVVGVK
+373 KTGRVVGVK
-382 ATMNGASYTFNAKG
+382 ATSHGATYTFNAKG

-403 GFGANPE
+403 GFGANKA

-430 TTGEALYMAE
+430 TTGEALYMAK

-468 ADARFDG
+468 ADSRFDG

-489 LQRRDV
+489 LERRDV

-500 LKQTGG
+500 LKQTGN

-511 WNDKIGSISNTVK
+511 WNDNIGKISNTVK

-536 GIMATCD
+536 GIMATCP
-543 DLKCVADFTKIPF
+543 DLKCIADFTKMP
-556 DSLKGT
+556 LKQLEST
-562 VNRVSS
+562 VKRVSS
-568 MTGKGNDKDF
+568 MAGKGNDKDF
-578 NHRSGLVDMTQGKYY
+578 HHRGGLMDMSEGQYY

-600 VHHTMGGVRINEK
+600 THHTMGGVRINEK

-619 EGKAIPGLW
+619 KGQVIPGLW

-656 IAGKAAAEAAK
+656 IAGEAAAFEAAARSAK

>member
-1 MFFFSGLFGDV
+1 MK
-12 EQISHFDSYHPVG
+12 
-25 STGEIIFLGAVVE
+25 STMIKSAVAMVF
-38 IGEAIVIA
+38 A
-46 SFYLE
+46 
-51 MADFGA
+51 
-57 QFYTEAGRYT
+57 AG
-67 IIELVFHIHVMLF
+67 
-80 GGKVGIVFPRTALCC
+80 
-95 SAFAAAVSAAPVT
+95 FAAASMAAPVT
-108 TQGTGVGKHGD
+108 AEGTGVGKHGD
-119 VTVAVTFDSGKIKDI
+119 ITVAVTFDAGKIQDI
-134 KIVKQQENP
+134 KIVKNAENP
-143 VLAAKVFT
+143 ILAKKVFT
-151 DLKQHVI
+151 DLKDQVVALSST
-158 DTNSVQ
+158 DVD
-164 LDAISGATFSS
+164 LISGATFSA
-175 KGFLDAVADAAKKAG
+175 KGFIDAVNDAAKKAG
-190 VTLSKADKKAIKKA
+190 VTLAKADKKALKKA
-204 VKALPKESSYDVVV
+204 ARELPKTSNYDVVV

-226 SAAIEAK
+226 SAAITAK

-248 GGNSLISGAEMNAA
+248 GGNSLISGAEMNVAR
-262 KNWVQPK
+262 NWVQPK

-274 DSPELHAEDTYKGGD
+274 DSPELHAQDTFKGGD
-289 MKGDMNVIKVMT
+289 GKGDMKVINVMT
-301 HNALDAAK
+301 HEALDAAK

-345 FITKFQAKADELG
+345 FIAKFQAKADELG

-367 EELIKD
+367 EELIKNKD
-373 KSGRVVGVK
+373 GRVVGVK
-382 ATMNGASYTFNAKG
+382 ATMDGSEYTFNAKG

-440 RAGAQLVNMGYIQTY
+440 RAGAELVNMGYIQTY

-461 SGVIELI
+461 SGAIELI

-500 LKQTGG
+500 LNQTGQ

-511 WNDKIGSISNTVK
+511 WNDNIGKISNTVK
-524 EHPTEYEAFTKQ
+524 AHANEYEAFTKQ
-536 GIMATCD
+536 GVMTTCD
-543 DLKCVADFTKIPF
+543 DLKCIADFTKIPF
-556 DSLKGT
+556 DQLQKT
-562 VNRVSS
+562 VKRVSD
-568 MTGKGNDKDF
+568 MAGKGNDKDF
-578 NHRSGLVDMTQGKYY
+578 NHRAGLMDMQQGKYY

-600 VHHTMGGVRINEK
+600 THHTMGGVRINEK
-613 AQALTA
+613 AEALTA
-619 EGKAIPGLW
+619 EGKVIPGLW

-656 IAGKAAAEAAK
+656 IAGEAAAKAAK

>member
-1 MFFFSGLFGDV
+1 M
-12 EQISHFDSYHPVG
+12 
-25 STGEIIFLGAVVE
+25 
-38 IGEAIVIA
+38 
-46 SFYLE
+46 
-51 MADFGA
+51 
-57 QFYTEAGRYT
+57 QFKKT
-67 IIELVFHIHVMLF
+67 LL
-80 GGKVGIVFPRTALCC
+80 
-95 SAFAAAVSAAPVT
+95 SAAAMLVAGTLSASLMAAPVT
-108 TQGTGVGKHGD
+108 TEGTGVGKHGD
-119 VTVAVTFDSGKIKDI
+119 ITVAVTFDNGKIQDI
-134 KIVKQQENP
+134 KVVKTAENP
-143 VLAAKVFT
+143 ILAQKVFT
-151 DLKQHVI
+151 EFKDEIVAQ
-158 DTNSVQ
+158 NSTE
-164 LDAISGATFSS
+164 LDMISGATFSS
-175 KGFLDAVADAAKKAG
+175 KGFVDAVNDAAKKAG
-190 VTLSKADKKAIKKA
+190 VTLGKADKKALKKVA
-204 VKALPKESSYDVVV
+204 RDLPKTSNYDVVV
-218 IGAGGAGF
+218 VGAGGAGF
-226 SAAIEAK
+226 SAAITAK
-233 NAGANVVLLEKMPAV
+233 AAGANVVLLEKMPAV
-248 GGNSLISGAEMNAA
+248 GGNSLISGAEMNVA

-274 DSPELHAEDTYKGGD
+274 DSPELHATDTFKGGD
-289 MKGDMNVIKVMT
+289 GKGDMKVINVMT
-301 HNALDAAK
+301 HQALDAAK
-309 WCRDYLGVR
+309 WCRDYLGVQ

-345 FITKFQAKADELG
+345 FIAKFQAKADELG

-373 KSGRVVGVK
+373 KDGRVVGVK
-382 ATMNGASYTFNAKG
+382 ATMDGAEYTFNAKG

-455 PICDPI
+455 PICDPL
-461 SGVIELI
+461 SGAIELI

-500 LKQTGG
+500 LNQTGR

-511 WNDKIGSISNTVK
+511 WNDNIGKISNTVK
-524 EHPTEYEAFTKQ
+524 EHANEYEAFTKQ

-543 DLKCVADFTKIPF
+543 DLKCIADFTKIPF
-556 DSLKGT
+556 DQLQST
-562 VNRVSS
+562 VKRVTD
-568 MTGKGNDKDF
+568 MAGKGNDKDF
-578 NHRSGLVDMTQGKYY
+578 NHRAGLMDMSQGKYY

-600 VHHTMGGVRINEK
+600 THHTMGGVRINEK

-619 EGKAIPGLW
+619 EGKVIPGLW

-656 IAGKAAAEAAK
+656 IAGEAAAQAAK

>member
-1 MFFFSGLFGDV
+1 MHFSRALIAGLV
-12 EQISHFDSYHPVG
+12 
-25 STGEIIFLGAVVE
+25 
-38 IGEAIVIA
+38 
-46 SFYLE
+46 
-51 MADFGA
+51 
-57 QFYTEAGRYT
+57 
-67 IIELVFHIHVMLF
+67 
-80 GGKVGIVFPRTALCC
+80 C

-190 VTLSKADKKAIKKA
+190 VTLSKADKKAIKKV
-204 VKALPKESSYDVVV
+204 VKTLPKESTYDVVV

-262 KNWVQPK
+262 RNWVQPK

-556 DSLKGT
+556 DSLKDT

>member
-1 MFFFSGLFGDV
+1 MK
-12 EQISHFDSYHPVG
+12 
-25 STGEIIFLGAVVE
+25 STMIKSAVAMVF
-38 IGEAIVIA
+38 A
-46 SFYLE
+46 
-51 MADFGA
+51 
-57 QFYTEAGRYT
+57 AG
-67 IIELVFHIHVMLF
+67 
-80 GGKVGIVFPRTALCC
+80 
-95 SAFAAAVSAAPVT
+95 FAAASMAAPVT
-108 TQGTGVGKHGD
+108 AEGTGVGKHGD
-119 VTVAVTFDSGKIKDI
+119 ITVAVTFDAGKIQDI
-134 KIVKQQENP
+134 KIVKNAENP
-143 VLAAKVFT
+143 ILAKKVFT
-151 DLKQHVI
+151 DLKDQVVALSST
-158 DTNSVQ
+158 DVD
-164 LDAISGATFSS
+164 LISGATFSA
-175 KGFLDAVADAAKKAG
+175 KGFIDAVNDAAKKAG
-190 VTLSKADKKAIKKA
+190 VTLAKADKKALKKA
-204 VKALPKESSYDVVV
+204 ARELPKTSNYDVVV

-226 SAAIEAK
+226 SAAITAR

-248 GGNSLISGAEMNAA
+248 GGNSLISGAEMNVA

-274 DSPELHAEDTYKGGD
+274 DSPELHAQDTFKGGD
-289 MKGDMNVIKVMT
+289 GKGDMKVINVMT
-301 HNALDAAK
+301 HEALDAAK

-345 FITKFQAKADELG
+345 FIAKFQAKADELG

-373 KSGRVVGVK
+373 KDGRVVGVK
-382 ATMNGASYTFNAKG
+382 ATMDGSEYTFNAKG

-430 TTGEALYMAE
+430 STGEALYMAE
-440 RAGAQLVNMGYIQTY
+440 RAGAELVNMGYIQTY
-455 PICDPI
+455 PICDPL
-461 SGVIELI
+461 SGAIELI

-500 LKQTGG
+500 LNQTGQ

-511 WNDKIGSISNTVK
+511 WNDNIGKISNTVK
-524 EHPTEYEAFTKQ
+524 AHANEYEAFTKQ
-536 GIMATCD
+536 GIMTTCD
-543 DLKCVADFTKIPF
+543 DLKCIADFTKIPF
-556 DSLKGT
+556 DQLQKT
-562 VNRVSS
+562 VKRVSD
-568 MTGKGNDKDF
+568 MAGKGNDKDF
-578 NHRSGLVDMTQGKYY
+578 NHRAGLMDMQQGKYY

-600 VHHTMGGVRINEK
+600 THHTMGGVRINEK
-613 AQALTA
+613 AEALTA
-619 EGKAIPGLW
+619 EGKVIPGLW

-656 IAGKAAAEAAK
+656 IAGEAAAKAAK

>member
-1 MFFFSGLFGDV
+1 MKSTMIKSAVAMVFA
-12 EQISHFDSYHPVG
+12 VG
-25 STGEIIFLGAVVE
+25 
-38 IGEAIVIA
+38 
-46 SFYLE
+46 
-51 MADFGA
+51 
-57 QFYTEAGRYT
+57 
-67 IIELVFHIHVMLF
+67 
-80 GGKVGIVFPRTALCC
+80 
-95 SAFAAAVSAAPVT
+95 FAAASMAAPVT
-108 TQGTGVGKHGD
+108 AEGTGVGKHGD
-119 VTVAVTFDSGKIKDI
+119 ITVAVTFDAGKIQDI
-134 KIVKQQENP
+134 KIVKNAENP
-143 VLAAKVFT
+143 ILAKKVFT
-151 DLKQHVI
+151 DLKDQVVALSST
-158 DTNSVQ
+158 DVD
-164 LDAISGATFSS
+164 LISGATFSA
-175 KGFLDAVADAAKKAG
+175 KGFIDAVNDAAKKAG
-190 VTLSKADKKAIKKA
+190 VTLAKADKKALKKA
-204 VKALPKESSYDVVV
+204 ARKLPKTSNYDVVV

-226 SAAIEAK
+226 SAAITAR

-274 DSPELHAEDTYKGGD
+274 DSPELHAEDTFKGGD
-289 MKGDMNVIKVMT
+289 GKGDMKVINVMT
-301 HNALDAAK
+301 HQALDAAK

-345 FITKFQAKADELG
+345 FIAKFQAKADELG

-373 KSGRVVGVK
+373 KDGRVVGVK
-382 ATMNGASYTFNAKG
+382 ATMDGSEYTFNAKG

-461 SGVIELI
+461 SGAIELI

-500 LKQTGG
+500 LNQTGR

-511 WNDKIGSISNTVK
+511 WNDNIGKISNTVK
-524 EHPTEYEAFTKQ
+524 AHANEYEAFTKQ
-536 GIMATCD
+536 GIMTTCD
-543 DLKCVADFTKIPF
+543 DLKCIADFTKIPF
-556 DSLKGT
+556 DQLRKT
-562 VNRVSS
+562 VKRVSD
-568 MTGKGNDKDF
+568 MAGKGNDKDF
-578 NHRSGLVDMTQGKYY
+578 NHRAGLMDMQQGKYY

-600 VHHTMGGVRINEK
+600 THHTMGGVRINEK
-613 AQALTA
+613 AEALTA
-619 EGKAIPGLW
+619 EGKVIPGLW

-656 IAGKAAAEAAK
+656 IAGEAAAKAAK

>member
-1 MFFFSGLFGDV
+1 MHFSRALIAGLV
-12 EQISHFDSYHPVG
+12 
-25 STGEIIFLGAVVE
+25 
-38 IGEAIVIA
+38 
-46 SFYLE
+46 
-51 MADFGA
+51 
-57 QFYTEAGRYT
+57 
-67 IIELVFHIHVMLF
+67 
-80 GGKVGIVFPRTALCC
+80 C

-119 VTVAVTFDSGKIKDI
+119 VTVAVTFDSGKIKGI

-190 VTLSKADKKAIKKA
+190 VTLSKADKKAIKKV
-204 VKALPKESSYDVVV
+204 VKTLPKESTYDVVV

-358 IPVITNMKA
+358 IPIITNMKA

>member
-1 MFFFSGLFGDV
+1 MK
-12 EQISHFDSYHPVG
+12 
-25 STGEIIFLGAVVE
+25 STMIKSAVAMVF
-38 IGEAIVIA
+38 A
-46 SFYLE
+46 
-51 MADFGA
+51 
-57 QFYTEAGRYT
+57 AG
-67 IIELVFHIHVMLF
+67 
-80 GGKVGIVFPRTALCC
+80 
-95 SAFAAAVSAAPVT
+95 FAAASLAAPVT
-108 TQGTGVGKHGD
+108 AEGTGVGKHGD
-119 VTVAVTFDSGKIKDI
+119 ITVAVTFDAGKIQDI
-134 KIVKQQENP
+134 KIVKNAENP
-143 VLAAKVFT
+143 ILAKKVFT
-151 DLKQHVI
+151 DLKDQVVALSST
-158 DTNSVQ
+158 DVD
-164 LDAISGATFSS
+164 LISGATFSA
-175 KGFLDAVADAAKKAG
+175 KGFIDAVNDAAKKAG
-190 VTLSKADKKAIKKA
+190 VTLAKADKKALKKA
-204 VKALPKESSYDVVV
+204 ARELPKTSNYDVVV

-226 SAAIEAK
+226 SAAITAR

-262 KNWVQPK
+262 GNWVQPK

-274 DSPELHAEDTYKGGD
+274 DSPELHAEDTFKGGD
-289 MKGDMNVIKVMT
+289 GKGDMKVINVMT
-301 HNALDAAK
+301 HQALDAAK

-345 FITKFQAKADELG
+345 FIAKFQAKADELG

-373 KSGRVVGVK
+373 KDGRVIGVK
-382 ATMNGASYTFNAKG
+382 ATMDGSEYTFNAKG

-430 TTGEALYMAE
+430 STGEALYMAE
-440 RAGAQLVNMGYIQTY
+440 RAGAELVNMGYIQTY
-455 PICDPI
+455 PICDPL
-461 SGVIELI
+461 SGAIELI

-500 LKQTGG
+500 LNQTGQ

-511 WNDKIGSISNTVK
+511 WNDNIGKISNTVK
-524 EHPTEYEAFTKQ
+524 AHANEYEAFTKQ
-536 GIMATCD
+536 GVMTTCD
-543 DLKCVADFTKIPF
+543 DLKCIADFTKIPF
-556 DSLKGT
+556 DQLQKT
-562 VNRVSS
+562 VKRVSD
-568 MTGKGNDKDF
+568 MAGKGNDKDF
-578 NHRSGLVDMTQGKYY
+578 NHRSGLVDMQQGKYY

-600 VHHTMGGVRINEK
+600 THHTMGGVRINEK
-613 AQALTA
+613 AEALTA
-619 EGKAIPGLW
+619 EGKVIPGLW

-656 IAGKAAAEAAK
+656 IAGEAAAKAAK

>member
-1 MFFFSGLFGDV
+1 MKSTMIKSAVAMVFA
-12 EQISHFDSYHPVG
+12 VG
-25 STGEIIFLGAVVE
+25 
-38 IGEAIVIA
+38 
-46 SFYLE
+46 
-51 MADFGA
+51 
-57 QFYTEAGRYT
+57 
-67 IIELVFHIHVMLF
+67 
-80 GGKVGIVFPRTALCC
+80 
-95 SAFAAAVSAAPVT
+95 FAAASMAAPVT
-108 TQGTGVGKHGD
+108 AEGTGVGKHGD
-119 VTVAVTFDSGKIKDI
+119 ITVAVTFDAGKIQDI
-134 KIVKQQENP
+134 KIVKNAENP
-143 VLAAKVFT
+143 ILAKKVFT
-151 DLKQHVI
+151 DLKDQVVALSST
-158 DTNSVQ
+158 DVD
-164 LDAISGATFSS
+164 LISGATFSA
-175 KGFLDAVADAAKKAG
+175 KGFIDAVNDAAKKAG
-190 VTLSKADKKAIKKA
+190 VTLAKADKKALKKA
-204 VKALPKESSYDVVV
+204 ARELPKTSNYDVVV

-226 SAAIEAK
+226 SAAITAK

-248 GGNSLISGAEMNAA
+248 GGNSLISGAEMNVA

-274 DSPELHAEDTYKGGD
+274 DSPELHAQDTFKGGD
-289 MKGDMNVIKVMT
+289 GKGDMKVINVMT
-301 HNALDAAK
+301 HEALDAAK

-345 FITKFQAKADELG
+345 FIAKFQAKADELG

-373 KSGRVVGVK
+373 KDGRVVGVK
-382 ATMNGASYTFNAKG
+382 ATMDGSEYTFNAKG

-430 TTGEALYMAE
+430 STGEALYMAE
-440 RAGAQLVNMGYIQTY
+440 RAGAELVNMGYIQTY
-455 PICDPI
+455 PICDPL
-461 SGVIELI
+461 SGAIELI

-500 LKQTGG
+500 LNQTGR

-524 EHPTEYEAFTKQ
+524 AHANEYEAFTKQ
-536 GIMATCD
+536 GIMTTCD
-543 DLKCVADFTKIPF
+543 DLKCIADFTKIPF
-556 DSLKGT
+556 DQLRKT
-562 VNRVSS
+562 VKRVSD
-568 MTGKGNDKDF
+568 MAGKGNDKDF
-578 NHRSGLVDMTQGKYY
+578 NHRSGLVDMQQGKYY

-600 VHHTMGGVRINEK
+600 THHTMGGVRINEK
-613 AQALTA
+613 AEALTA
-619 EGKAIPGLW
+619 EGKVIPGLW

-656 IAGKAAAEAAK
+656 IAGEAAAKAAK

>member
-1 MFFFSGLFGDV
+1 MKSTMIKSAVAMVFA
-12 EQISHFDSYHPVG
+12 VG
-25 STGEIIFLGAVVE
+25 
-38 IGEAIVIA
+38 
-46 SFYLE
+46 
-51 MADFGA
+51 
-57 QFYTEAGRYT
+57 
-67 IIELVFHIHVMLF
+67 
-80 GGKVGIVFPRTALCC
+80 
-95 SAFAAAVSAAPVT
+95 FAAASMAAPVT
-108 TQGTGVGKHGD
+108 AEGTGVGKHGD
-119 VTVAVTFDSGKIKDI
+119 ITVAVTFDAGKIQDI
-134 KIVKQQENP
+134 KIVKNAENP
-143 VLAAKVFT
+143 ILAKKVFT
-151 DLKQHVI
+151 DLKDQVVALSST
-158 DTNSVQ
+158 DVD
-164 LDAISGATFSS
+164 LVSGATFSA
-175 KGFLDAVADAAKKAG
+175 KGFIDAVNDAAKKAG
-190 VTLSKADKKAIKKA
+190 VTLAKADKKALKKA
-204 VKALPKESSYDVVV
+204 ARELPKTSNYDVVV

-226 SAAIEAK
+226 SAAITAK

-248 GGNSLISGAEMNAA
+248 GGNSLISGAEMNVA

-274 DSPELHAEDTYKGGD
+274 DSPELHAQDTFKGGD
-289 MKGDMNVIKVMT
+289 GKGDMKVINVMT
-301 HNALDAAK
+301 HQALDAAK

-345 FITKFQAKADELG
+345 FIAKFQAKADELG

-367 EELIKD
+367 EELIKNKD
-373 KSGRVVGVK
+373 GRVVGVK
-382 ATMNGASYTFNAKG
+382 ATMDGSEYTFIAKG

-430 TTGEALYMAE
+430 STGEALYMAE
-440 RAGAQLVNMGYIQTY
+440 RAGAELVNMGYIQTY

-461 SGVIELI
+461 SGAIELI

-500 LKQTGG
+500 LNQTGQ

-511 WNDKIGSISNTVK
+511 WNDNIGKISNTVK
-524 EHPTEYEAFTKQ
+524 AHANEYEAFTKQ
-536 GIMATCD
+536 GIMTTCD
-543 DLKCVADFTKIPF
+543 DLKCIADFTKIPF
-556 DSLKGT
+556 DQLQKT
-562 VNRVSS
+562 VKRVSD
-568 MTGKGNDKDF
+568 MAGKGNDKDF
-578 NHRSGLVDMTQGKYY
+578 NHRSGLVDMQQGKYY

-600 VHHTMGGVRINEK
+600 THHTMGGVRINEK
-613 AQALTA
+613 AEALTA
-619 EGKAIPGLW
+619 EGKVIPGLW

-656 IAGKAAAEAAK
+656 IAGEAAAKAAK

>member
-1 MFFFSGLFGDV
+1 
-12 EQISHFDSYHPVG
+12 
-25 STGEIIFLGAVVE
+25 
-38 IGEAIVIA
+38 
-46 SFYLE
+46 
-51 MADFGA
+51 
-57 QFYTEAGRYT
+57 
-67 IIELVFHIHVMLF
+67 MLF
-80 GGKVGIVFPRTALCC
+80 RQTLL
-95 SAFAAAVSAAPVT
+95 AAAVGLMSAAAVAAPVT

-119 VTVAVTFDSGKIKDI
+119 MTVAVTFDNGRIQAI
-134 KIVKQQENP
+134 EIVKEAENP
-143 VLAAKVFT
+143 VLAKKVYT
-151 DLKQHVI
+151 DLKVAVI
-158 DTNSVQ
+158 ASNSAD

-175 KGFLDAVADAAKKAG
+175 KGFLDAVKDAAKKAG
-190 VTLSKADKKAIKKA
+190 VTLSKADAKAIKKVVKNIPA
-204 VKALPKESSYDVVV
+204 VSNYDVVV

-262 KNWVQPK
+262 RNWVQPK
-269 LGIND
+269 LGILD
-274 DSPELHAEDTYKGGD
+274 DSAERHAADTFKGGD
-289 MKGDMNVIKVMT
+289 KKGDMKVINVMT
-301 HNALDAAK
+301 ANALDAAK

-345 FITKFQAKADELG
+345 FIAKFQAKADELG
-358 IPVITNMKA
+358 IPVITDMKA

-373 KSGRVVGVK
+373 KTGRVVGVK
-382 ATMNGASYTFNAKG
+382 ATSHGATYTFNAKG

-403 GFGANPE
+403 GFGANKA

-430 TTGEALYMAE
+430 TTGEALYMAK

-468 ADARFDG
+468 ADSRFDG

-489 LQRRDV
+489 LERRDV

-500 LKQTGG
+500 LKQTGN

-511 WNDKIGSISNTVK
+511 WNDNIGKISNTVK

-536 GIMATCD
+536 GIMATCP
-543 DLKCVADFTKIPF
+543 DLKCIADFTKMP
-556 DSLKGT
+556 LKQLEST
-562 VNRVSS
+562 VKRVSS
-568 MTGKGNDKDF
+568 MAGKGNDKDF
-578 NHRSGLVDMTQGKYY
+578 HHRGGLMDMSEGQYY

-600 VHHTMGGVRINEK
+600 THHTMGGVRINEK

-619 EGKAIPGLW
+619 KGQVIPGLW

-656 IAGKAAAEAAK
+656 IAGEAAAFEAAARSAK

>member
-1 MFFFSGLFGDV
+1 MHFSRALIDGLV
-12 EQISHFDSYHPVG
+12 
-25 STGEIIFLGAVVE
+25 
-38 IGEAIVIA
+38 
-46 SFYLE
+46 
-51 MADFGA
+51 
-57 QFYTEAGRYT
+57 
-67 IIELVFHIHVMLF
+67 
-80 GGKVGIVFPRTALCC
+80 C

-190 VTLSKADKKAIKKA
+190 VTLSKADKKAIKKV
-204 VKALPKESSYDVVV
+204 VKTLPKESTYDVVV

>member
-1 MFFFSGLFGDV
+1 
-12 EQISHFDSYHPVG
+12 
-25 STGEIIFLGAVVE
+25 
-38 IGEAIVIA
+38 
-46 SFYLE
+46 
-51 MADFGA
+51 
-57 QFYTEAGRYT
+57 
-67 IIELVFHIHVMLF
+67 MLF
-80 GGKVGIVFPRTALCC
+80 LQTLL
-95 SAFAAAVSAAPVT
+95 AAAVGLMSAAAVAAPVT

-119 VTVAVTFDSGKIKDI
+119 MTVAVTFDNGRIQAI
-134 KIVKQQENP
+134 EIVKEAENP
-143 VLAAKVFT
+143 VLAKKVYT
-151 DLKQHVI
+151 DLKAAVI
-158 DTNSVQ
+158 ASNSAD

-175 KGFLDAVADAAKKAG
+175 KGFLDAVKDAAKKAG
-190 VTLSKADKKAIKKA
+190 VTLSKADAKAIKKVVKNIPA
-204 VKALPKESSYDVVV
+204 VSNYDVVV

-262 KNWVQPK
+262 RNWVQPK
-269 LGIND
+269 LGILD
-274 DSPELHAEDTYKGGD
+274 DSAERHAADTFKGGD
-289 MKGDMNVIKVMT
+289 KKGDMKVINVMT
-301 HNALDAAK
+301 ANALDAAK

-345 FITKFQAKADELG
+345 FIAKFQAKADELG
-358 IPVITNMKA
+358 IPVITDMKA

-373 KSGRVVGVK
+373 KTGRVVGVK
-382 ATMNGASYTFNAKG
+382 ATSHGATYTFTAKG

-403 GFGANPE
+403 GFGANKA

-430 TTGEALYMAE
+430 TTGEALYMAK

-468 ADARFDG
+468 ADSRFDG

-489 LQRRDV
+489 LERRDV

-500 LKQTGG
+500 LKQTGN

-511 WNDKIGSISNTVK
+511 WNDNIGKISNTVK

-536 GIMATCD
+536 GIMATCP
-543 DLKCVADFTKIPF
+543 DLKCIADFTKMP
-556 DSLKGT
+556 LKQLEST
-562 VNRVSS
+562 VKRVSS
-568 MTGKGNDKDF
+568 MAGKGNDKDF
-578 NHRSGLVDMTQGKYY
+578 HHRGGLMDMSEGQYY

-600 VHHTMGGVRINEK
+600 THHTMGGVRINEK

-619 EGKAIPGLW
+619 KGQVIPGLW

-656 IAGKAAAEAAK
+656 IAGEAAAFEAAARSAK

>member
-1 MFFFSGLFGDV
+1 MK
-12 EQISHFDSYHPVG
+12 
-25 STGEIIFLGAVVE
+25 STMIKSAVAMVF
-38 IGEAIVIA
+38 A
-46 SFYLE
+46 
-51 MADFGA
+51 
-57 QFYTEAGRYT
+57 AG
-67 IIELVFHIHVMLF
+67 
-80 GGKVGIVFPRTALCC
+80 
-95 SAFAAAVSAAPVT
+95 FAAASMAAPVT
-108 TQGTGVGKHGD
+108 AEGTGVGKHGD
-119 VTVAVTFDSGKIKDI
+119 ITVAVTFDAGKIQDI
-134 KIVKQQENP
+134 KIVKNAENP
-143 VLAAKVFT
+143 ILAKKVFT
-151 DLKQHVI
+151 DLKDQVVALSST
-158 DTNSVQ
+158 DVD
-164 LDAISGATFSS
+164 LISGATFSA
-175 KGFLDAVADAAKKAG
+175 KGFIDAVNDAAKKAG
-190 VTLSKADKKAIKKA
+190 VTLAKADKKALKKA
-204 VKALPKESSYDVVV
+204 ARELPKTSNYDVVV

-226 SAAIEAK
+226 SAAITAK

-248 GGNSLISGAEMNAA
+248 GGNSLISGAEMNVA

-274 DSPELHAEDTYKGGD
+274 DSPELHAQDTFKGGD
-289 MKGDMNVIKVMT
+289 GKGDMKVINVMT
-301 HNALDAAK
+301 HQALDAAK

-345 FITKFQAKADELG
+345 FIAKFQAKADELG

-373 KSGRVVGVK
+373 KDGRVVGVK
-382 ATMNGASYTFNAKG
+382 ATMDGSEYTFNAKG

-461 SGVIELI
+461 SGAIELI

-500 LKQTGG
+500 LNQTGR

-524 EHPTEYEAFTKQ
+524 AHANEYEAFTKQ
-536 GIMATCD
+536 GIMTTCD
-543 DLKCVADFTKIPF
+543 DLKCIADFTKIPF
-556 DSLKGT
+556 DQLQKT
-562 VNRVSS
+562 VKRVSD
-568 MTGKGNDKDF
+568 MAGKGNDKDF
-578 NHRSGLVDMTQGKYY
+578 NHRSGLVDMQQGKYY

-600 VHHTMGGVRINEK
+600 THHTMGGVRINEK
-613 AQALTA
+613 AEALTA
-619 EGKAIPGLW
+619 EGKVIPGLW

-656 IAGKAAAEAAK
+656 IAGEAAAKAAK

>member
-1 MFFFSGLFGDV
+1 MWKFFFCIVGPSEWDGSAIHKGV
-12 EQISHFDSYHPVG
+12 EQIMMKK
-25 STGEIIFLGAVVE
+25 TLI
-38 IGEAIVIA
+38 
-46 SFYLE
+46 
-51 MADFGA
+51 
-57 QFYTEAGRYT
+57 
-67 IIELVFHIHVMLF
+67 
-80 GGKVGIVFPRTALCC
+80 TALI
-95 SAFAAAVSAAPVT
+95 ATVFAGGAMAAAVTAE
-108 TQGTGVGKHGD
+108 GTGVGKHGD
-119 VTVAVTFDSGKIKDI
+119 VTVAVTFDGGKITDI
-134 KIVKQQENP
+134 KVVKEQENK
-143 VLAAKVFT
+143 VLARGVYT
-151 DLKQHVI
+151 DLKDQVI
-158 DTNSVQ
+158 ATNSAD
-164 LDAISGATFSS
+164 LDVISGATFSS
-175 KGFLDAVADAAKKAG
+175 KGFLDAVKDAAKKAG
-190 VTLSKADKKAIKKA
+190 VTLSKADKKAIKKVA
-204 VKALPKESSYDVVV
+204 KDLPKNSSYDVVV
-218 IGAGGAGF
+218 VGAGGAGF

-289 MKGDMNVIKVMT
+289 MKGDMKVINVMT
-301 HNALDAAK
+301 HNALDAAL

-358 IPVITNMKA
+358 IPVITNMKMTD
-367 EELIKD
+367 LILDKD
-373 KSGRVVGVK
+373 GRVSGVK
-382 ATMNGASYTFNAKG
+382 ATMNGAEYTFNAKG

-403 GFGANPE
+403 GFGANKE

-422 FKTTDAPG
+422 FMTTDAPG
-430 TTGEALYMAE
+430 TTGEALYIAE
-440 RAGAQLVNMGYIQTY
+440 KAGAELVNMGYIQTY

-468 ADARFDG
+468 ADSRFDG

-489 LQRRDV
+489 LDRRDV

-511 WNDKIGSISNTVK
+511 WNDNIGKISNTVGT
-524 EHPTEYEAFTKQ
+524 HTTEYEAFTKQ

-543 DLKCVADFTKIPF
+543 DLKCIADFTKIPF
-556 DSLKGT
+556 DQLKKT
-562 VNRVSS
+562 VDRVTS
-568 MTGKGNDKDF
+568 MAGKGNDKDF
-578 NHRSGLVDMTQGKYY
+578 HHRGGLMDMSQGKYY

-600 VHHTMGGVRINEK
+600 THHTMGGIRINEK
-613 AQALTA
+613 AQALTK
-619 EGKAIPGLW
+619 EGKVIPGLW

>member
-1 MFFFSGLFGDV
+1 MKLRTTLLTAAIGGLF
-12 EQISHFDSYHPVG
+12 
-25 STGEIIFLGAVVE
+25 AV
-38 IGEAIVIA
+38 
-46 SFYLE
+46 
-51 MADFGA
+51 
-57 QFYTEAGRYT
+57 
-67 IIELVFHIHVMLF
+67 
-80 GGKVGIVFPRTALCC
+80 TA
-95 SAFAAAVSAAPVT
+95 FAAPVT
-108 TQGTGVGKHGD
+108 QEGTGVGKHGD
-119 VTVAVTFDSGKIKDI
+119 ITVAVTFDEGRITDI
-134 KIVKQQENP
+134 KVVKNQENP
-143 VLAAKVFT
+143 VLAKKVFT
-151 DLKQHVI
+151 DLKDHVVQS
-158 DTNSVQ
+158 NSAD
-164 LDAISGATFSS
+164 LDVISGATFSS
-175 KGFLDAVADAAKKAG
+175 KGFLDAVKDAAKKAG
-190 VTLSKADKKAIKKA
+190 VTLSKADKKALKKA
-204 VKALPKESSYDVVV
+204 VVNLPKESSYDVVV

-248 GGNSLISGAEMNAA
+248 GGNSLISGAEMNVAR
-262 KNWVQPK
+262 NWVQPK
-269 LGIND
+269 LGITD

-289 MKGDMNVIKVMT
+289 KKGDMKVINVMT
-301 HNALDAAK
+301 HQALDAAL
-309 WCRDYLGVR
+309 WCRDYLGVK

-345 FITKFQAKADELG
+345 FIAKFQAKADELG

-367 EELIKD
+367 EELVKD
-373 KSGRVVGVK
+373 KDGRVVGVK
-382 ATMNGASYTFNAKG
+382 ATMDGNTYTFNAKG

-430 TTGEALYMAE
+430 ATGEALYMAE
-440 RAGAQLVNMGYIQTY
+440 RAGAELVNMSYIQTY

-489 LQRRDV
+489 LERRDV

-500 LKQTGG
+500 LKQTGA

-511 WNDKIGSISNTVK
+511 WNDKIGAISNTVK
-524 EHPTEYEAFTKQ
+524 AHPTEYEAFTKQ
-536 GIMATCD
+536 GIMKTCD
-543 DLKCVADFTKIPF
+543 DLKCIADFTKIPF
-556 DSLKGT
+556 DQLKAT
-562 VNRVSS
+562 TDRVTS
-568 MTGKGNDKDF
+568 MAGKGNDKDF
-578 NHRSGLVDMTQGKYY
+578 NHRSGLVDMSQGKYY

-600 VHHTMGGVRINEK
+600 THHTMGGVRINEK
-613 AQALTA
+613 AQALTKD
-619 EGKAIPGLW
+619 GQVIPGLW

>member
-1 MFFFSGLFGDV
+1 MHFSRALIAGLV
-12 EQISHFDSYHPVG
+12 
-25 STGEIIFLGAVVE
+25 
-38 IGEAIVIA
+38 
-46 SFYLE
+46 
-51 MADFGA
+51 
-57 QFYTEAGRYT
+57 
-67 IIELVFHIHVMLF
+67 
-80 GGKVGIVFPRTALCC
+80 C

-190 VTLSKADKKAIKKA
+190 VTLSKADKKAIKKV
-204 VKALPKESSYDVVV
+204 VKTLPKESSYDVVV

-345 FITKFQAKADELG
+345 FITKFQAKTDELG

>member
-1 MFFFSGLFGDV
+1 MKSTMIKSAVAMVFA
-12 EQISHFDSYHPVG
+12 VG
-25 STGEIIFLGAVVE
+25 
-38 IGEAIVIA
+38 
-46 SFYLE
+46 
-51 MADFGA
+51 
-57 QFYTEAGRYT
+57 
-67 IIELVFHIHVMLF
+67 
-80 GGKVGIVFPRTALCC
+80 
-95 SAFAAAVSAAPVT
+95 FAAASMAAPVT
-108 TQGTGVGKHGD
+108 AEGTGVGKHGD
-119 VTVAVTFDSGKIKDI
+119 ITVAVTFDAGKIQDI
-134 KIVKQQENP
+134 KIVKNAENP
-143 VLAAKVFT
+143 ILAKKVFT
-151 DLKQHVI
+151 DLKDQVVAFSST
-158 DTNSVQ
+158 DVD
-164 LDAISGATFSS
+164 LVSGATFSA
-175 KGFLDAVADAAKKAG
+175 KGFIDAVNDAAKKAG
-190 VTLSKADKKAIKKA
+190 VTLAKADKKALKKA
-204 VKALPKESSYDVVV
+204 ARELPKTSNYDVVV

-226 SAAIEAK
+226 SAAITAK

-248 GGNSLISGAEMNAA
+248 GGNSLISGAEMNVA

-274 DSPELHAEDTYKGGD
+274 DSPELHAQDTFKGGD
-289 MKGDMNVIKVMT
+289 GKGDMKVINVMT
-301 HNALDAAK
+301 HEALDAAK

-345 FITKFQAKADELG
+345 FIAKFQAKADELG

-373 KSGRVVGVK
+373 KDGRVVGVK
-382 ATMNGASYTFNAKG
+382 ATMDGSEYTFNAKG

-461 SGVIELI
+461 SGAIELI

-500 LKQTGG
+500 LNQTGQ

-511 WNDKIGSISNTVK
+511 WNDNIGKISNTVK
-524 EHPTEYEAFTKQ
+524 AHANEYEAFTKQ
-536 GIMATCD
+536 GIMTTCD
-543 DLKCVADFTKIPF
+543 DLKCIADFTKIPF
-556 DSLKGT
+556 DQLQKT
-562 VNRVSS
+562 VKRVSD
-568 MTGKGNDKDF
+568 MAGKGNDKDF
-578 NHRSGLVDMTQGKYY
+578 NHRAGLMDMQQGKYY

-600 VHHTMGGVRINEK
+600 THHTMGGVRINEK
-613 AQALTA
+613 AEALTA
-619 EGKAIPGLW
+619 EGKVIPGLW

-656 IAGKAAAEAAK
+656 IAGEAAAKAAK

>member
-1 MFFFSGLFGDV
+1 MK
-12 EQISHFDSYHPVG
+12 
-25 STGEIIFLGAVVE
+25 STMIKSAVAMV
-38 IGEAIVIA
+38 
-46 SFYLE
+46 
-51 MADFGA
+51 
-57 QFYTEAGRYT
+57 
-67 IIELVFHIHVMLF
+67 
-80 GGKVGIVFPRTALCC
+80 
-95 SAFAAAVSAAPVT
+95 FAAGFATASMAAPVT
-108 TQGTGVGKHGD
+108 AEGTGVGKHGD
-119 VTVAVTFDSGKIKDI
+119 ITVAVTFDAGKIQDI
-134 KIVKQQENP
+134 KIVKNAENP
-143 VLAAKVFT
+143 ILAKKVFT
-151 DLKQHVI
+151 DLKDQVVALSST
-158 DTNSVQ
+158 DVD
-164 LDAISGATFSS
+164 LISGATFSA
-175 KGFLDAVADAAKKAG
+175 KGFIDAVNDAAKKAG
-190 VTLSKADKKAIKKA
+190 VTLAKADKKALKKA
-204 VKALPKESSYDVVV
+204 ARELPKTSNYDVVV

-226 SAAIEAK
+226 SAAITAK

-248 GGNSLISGAEMNAA
+248 GGNSLISGAEMNVA

-274 DSPELHAEDTYKGGD
+274 DSPELHAQDTFKGGD
-289 MKGDMNVIKVMT
+289 GKGDMKVINVMT
-301 HNALDAAK
+301 HEALDAAK

-345 FITKFQAKADELG
+345 FIAKFQAKADELG

-373 KSGRVVGVK
+373 KDGRVVGVK
-382 ATMNGASYTFNAKG
+382 ATMDGSEYTFNAKG

-430 TTGEALYMAE
+430 STGEALYMAE
-440 RAGAQLVNMGYIQTY
+440 RAGAELVNMGYIQTY
-455 PICDPI
+455 PICDPL
-461 SGVIELI
+461 SGAIELI

-500 LKQTGG
+500 LNQTGQ

-511 WNDKIGSISNTVK
+511 WNDNIGKISNTVK
-524 EHPTEYEAFTKQ
+524 AHANEYEAFTKQ
-536 GIMATCD
+536 GIMTTCD
-543 DLKCVADFTKIPF
+543 DLKCIADFTKIPF
-556 DSLKGT
+556 DQLRKT
-562 VNRVSS
+562 VKRVSD
-568 MTGKGNDKDF
+568 MAGKGNDKDF
-578 NHRSGLVDMTQGKYY
+578 NHRAGLMDMQQGKYY

-600 VHHTMGGVRINEK
+600 THHTMGGVRINEK
-613 AQALTA
+613 AEALTA
-619 EGKAIPGLW
+619 EGKVIPGLW

-656 IAGKAAAEAAK
+656 IAGEAAAKAAK

>member
-1 MFFFSGLFGDV
+1 MQFKKTLL
-12 EQISHFDSYHPVG
+12 
-25 STGEIIFLGAVVE
+25 STAAMLVAGTLS
-38 IGEAIVIA
+38 A
-46 SFYLE
+46 SL
-51 MADFGA
+51 M
-57 QFYTEAGRYT
+57 
-67 IIELVFHIHVMLF
+67 
-80 GGKVGIVFPRTALCC
+80 
-95 SAFAAAVSAAPVT
+95 AAPVT
-108 TQGTGVGKHGD
+108 TEGTGVGKHGD
-119 VTVAVTFDSGKIKDI
+119 ITVAVTFDNGKIQDI
-134 KIVKQQENP
+134 KVVKTAENP
-143 VLAAKVFT
+143 ILAQKVFT
-151 DLKQHVI
+151 ELKDEIVAQ
-158 DTNSVQ
+158 NSTE
-164 LDAISGATFSS
+164 LDMISGATFSS
-175 KGFLDAVADAAKKAG
+175 KGFVDAVNDAAKKAG
-190 VTLSKADKKAIKKA
+190 VTLGKADKKALKKVA
-204 VKALPKESSYDVVV
+204 RDLPKTSNYDVVV
-218 IGAGGAGF
+218 VGAGGAGF
-226 SAAIEAK
+226 SAAITAK
-233 NAGANVVLLEKMPAV
+233 AAGANVVLLEKMPAV
-248 GGNSLISGAEMNAA
+248 GGNSLISGAEMNVA

-274 DSPELHAEDTYKGGD
+274 DSPELHATDTFKGGD
-289 MKGDMNVIKVMT
+289 GKGDMKVINVMT
-301 HNALDAAK
+301 HQALDAAK
-309 WCRDYLGVR
+309 WCRDYLGVQ

-345 FITKFQAKADELG
+345 FIAKFQAKADELG

-373 KSGRVVGVK
+373 KDGRVVGVK
-382 ATMNGASYTFNAKG
+382 ATMDGAEYTFNAKG

-440 RAGAQLVNMGYIQTY
+440 RAGAELVNMGYIQTY

-461 SGVIELI
+461 SGAIELI

-500 LKQTGG
+500 LNQTGR

-511 WNDKIGSISNTVK
+511 WNDNIGKISNTVK
-524 EHPTEYEAFTKQ
+524 AHANEYEAFTKQ

-543 DLKCVADFTKIPF
+543 DLKCIADFTKIPF
-556 DSLKGT
+556 DQLQAT
-562 VNRVSS
+562 VKRVTD
-568 MTGKGNDKDF
+568 MAGKGNDKDF
-578 NHRSGLVDMTQGKYY
+578 KHRAGLMDMSQGKYY

-600 VHHTMGGVRINEK
+600 THHTMGGVRINEK
-613 AQALTA
+613 AEALTA
-619 EGKAIPGLW
+619 EGKVIPGLW

-656 IAGKAAAEAAK
+656 IAGEAAAQAAK

>member
-1 MFFFSGLFGDV
+1 MFKKTLLSAAALLAAGTL
-12 EQISHFDSYHPVG
+12 S
-25 STGEIIFLGAVVE
+25 
-38 IGEAIVIA
+38 A
-46 SFYLE
+46 S
-51 MADFGA
+51 
-57 QFYTEAGRYT
+57 
-67 IIELVFHIHVMLF
+67 V
-80 GGKVGIVFPRTALCC
+80 
-95 SAFAAAVSAAPVT
+95 FAAPT
-108 TQGTGVGKHGD
+108 TVEGTGVGKHGD
-119 VTVAVTFDSGKIKDI
+119 ITVAVTFDAGKIQDI
-134 KIVKQQENP
+134 KIVKNAENP
-143 VLAAKVFT
+143 ILAKKVFT
-151 DLKQHVI
+151 DLKDQVVAFSST
-158 DTNSVQ
+158 DVD
-164 LDAISGATFSS
+164 LVSGATFSA
-175 KGFLDAVADAAKKAG
+175 KGFIDAVNDAAKKAG
-190 VTLSKADKKAIKKA
+190 VTLAKADKKALKKA
-204 VKALPKESSYDVVV
+204 ARELPKTSNYDVVV

-226 SAAIEAK
+226 SAAITAR

-248 GGNSLISGAEMNAA
+248 GGNSLISGAEMNVAR
-262 KNWVQPK
+262 NWVQPK

-274 DSPELHAEDTYKGGD
+274 DSPELHAQDTFKGGD
-289 MKGDMNVIKVMT
+289 GKGDMKVINVMT
-301 HNALDAAK
+301 HEALDAAK

-345 FITKFQAKADELG
+345 FIAKFQAKADELG

-367 EELIKD
+367 EELIKNKD
-373 KSGRVVGVK
+373 GRVVGVK
-382 ATMNGASYTFNAKG
+382 ATMDGSEYTFNAKG

-430 TTGEALYMAE
+430 STGEALYMAE
-440 RAGAQLVNMGYIQTY
+440 RAGAELVNMGYIQTY
-455 PICDPI
+455 PICDPL
-461 SGVIELI
+461 SGAIELI

-500 LKQTGG
+500 LNQTGR

-524 EHPTEYEAFTKQ
+524 AHANEYEAFTKQ
-536 GIMATCD
+536 GVMATCD
-543 DLKCVADFTKIPF
+543 DLKCIADFTKIPF
-556 DSLKGT
+556 DQLQKT
-562 VNRVSS
+562 VKRVSD
-568 MTGKGNDKDF
+568 MAGKGNDKDF
-578 NHRSGLVDMTQGKYY
+578 NHRAGLMDMQQGKYY

-600 VHHTMGGVRINEK
+600 THHTMGGVRINEK
-613 AQALTA
+613 AEALTA
-619 EGKAIPGLW
+619 EGKVIPGLW

-656 IAGKAAAEAAK
+656 IAGEAAAKAAK

>member
-1 MFFFSGLFGDV
+1 MK
-12 EQISHFDSYHPVG
+12 
-25 STGEIIFLGAVVE
+25 STMIKSAVAMV
-38 IGEAIVIA
+38 
-46 SFYLE
+46 
-51 MADFGA
+51 
-57 QFYTEAGRYT
+57 
-67 IIELVFHIHVMLF
+67 
-80 GGKVGIVFPRTALCC
+80 
-95 SAFAAAVSAAPVT
+95 FAAGFATASMAAPVT
-108 TQGTGVGKHGD
+108 AEGTGVGKHGD
-119 VTVAVTFDSGKIKDI
+119 ITVAVTFDAGKIQDI
-134 KIVKQQENP
+134 KIVKNAENP
-143 VLAAKVFT
+143 ILAKKVFT
-151 DLKQHVI
+151 DLKDQVVALSST
-158 DTNSVQ
+158 DVD
-164 LDAISGATFSS
+164 LISGATFSA
-175 KGFLDAVADAAKKAG
+175 KGFIDAVNDAAKKAG
-190 VTLSKADKKAIKKA
+190 VTLAKADKKALKKA
-204 VKALPKESSYDVVV
+204 ARELPKTSNYDVVV

-226 SAAIEAK
+226 SAAITAR

-248 GGNSLISGAEMNAA
+248 GGNSLISGAEMNVA

-274 DSPELHAEDTYKGGD
+274 DSPELHAQDTFKGGD
-289 MKGDMNVIKVMT
+289 GKGDMKVINVMT
-301 HNALDAAK
+301 HEALDAAK

-345 FITKFQAKADELG
+345 FIAKFQAKADELG

-373 KSGRVVGVK
+373 KDGRVVGVK
-382 ATMNGASYTFNAKG
+382 ATMDGSEYTFNAKG

-461 SGVIELI
+461 SGAIELI

-500 LKQTGG
+500 LNQTGQ

-511 WNDKIGSISNTVK
+511 WNDNIGKISNTVK
-524 EHPTEYEAFTKQ
+524 AHANEYEAFTKQ
-536 GIMATCD
+536 GIMTTCD
-543 DLKCVADFTKIPF
+543 DLKCIADFTKIPF
-556 DSLKGT
+556 DQLRKT
-562 VNRVSS
+562 VKRVSD
-568 MTGKGNDKDF
+568 MAGKGNDKDF
-578 NHRSGLVDMTQGKYY
+578 NHRSGLVDMQQGKYY

-600 VHHTMGGVRINEK
+600 THHTMGGVRINLDN
-613 AQALTA
+613 QVLDRYDQV
-619 EGKAIPGLW
+619 IPGLF
-628 AAGEVTGV
+628 AVGEVTGGI
-636 THGTNRLGGN
+636 HGSNRLGGN
-646 AYTDIIVFGR
+646 AICDIFTFGR
-656 IAGKAAAEAAK
+656 LTGIYLGKHLK